1 MFHEGELSVQERA
14 GVRFE
19 AARLSGMLAPGGL
32 SRGAGGWLAERT
44 LAALTGRDRDGRL
57 WVSALTGPP
66 GFLAG
71 LGQTLRV
78 AAVPAPGDPLH
89 DLPAG
94 QRVGLIAIDFAT
106 RRRMRVNGVLSGT
119 LSGTLTGAGGGLTVD
134 VAEAFGNCPQY
145 IHPRRLTSAPMPAGG
160 VPGTFT
166 VTEALT
172 ADGEATIRGADTFFL
187 GTTHPDRGADASHRG
202 GPRGFLRA
210 GDGGLWWPD
219 YPGNNMFNSLGN
231 LATDPSAALLVP
243 DFATGRTLQL
253 SGTAAVEWTEPGTGA
268 PDEVTGRRVRF
279 HPAAV
284 VTGEHPALVAA
295 ADVPDPR
302 GVRR

>member
-1 MFHEGELSVQERA
+1 MFHEGELSVQEQA

-44 LAALTGRDRDGRL
+44 VAALTGRGRDGRL

-78 AAVPAPGDPLH
+78 AAAFAPGDPLH

-94 QRVGLIAIDFAT
+94 RRVGLIAIDFTT
-106 RRRMRVNGVLSGT
+106 RRRMRVNGTLIGT
-119 LSGTLTGAGGGLTVD
+119 EGGLTVD
-134 VAEAFGNCPQY
+134 VTEAFGNCPQY
-145 IHPRRLTSAPMPAGG
+145 IHPRRLMSTAVAGG

-166 VTEALT
+166 AEEALT
-172 ADGEATIRGADTFFL
+172 AAGEATIRGADTFFL

-202 GPRGFLRA
+202 GPRGFLRVVE
-210 GDGGLWWPD
+210 GELWWPD

-231 LATDPSAALLVP
+231 LAADPSAALLVP
-243 DFATGRTLQL
+243 DFTTGRTLQL

-279 HPAAV
+279 RPAAV
-284 VTGEHPALVAA
+284 VTGEHAALVAA
-295 ADVPDPR
+295 ADAHHPR
-302 GVRR
+302 RHALMTGHA